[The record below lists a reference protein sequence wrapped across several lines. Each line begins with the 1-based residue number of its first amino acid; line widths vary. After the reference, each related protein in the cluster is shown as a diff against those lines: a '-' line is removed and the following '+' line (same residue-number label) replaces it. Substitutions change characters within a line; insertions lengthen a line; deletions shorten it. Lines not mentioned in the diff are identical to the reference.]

1 MNCPRTRAIWK
12 PGVPIEGVKCS
23 YAWTGKVPCTGRLAC
38 HLCGRE
44 KPR

>member
-23 YAWTGKVPCTGRLAC
+23 YAWTGKVPCTGRLVC